1 MPSDRERRR
10 GRGRSEPEPTD
21 DELEEPEMPDLDDA
35 GFFPEFLRRSLS
47 LGFTGLFMTEEA
59 VRKAF
64 GDKVPRDWVEFFIAQ
79 GDRTRQDMVDRFSVE
94 FGRVLSAMDPVETLK
109 RLVDGQTLEVSA
121 KIRFAKD
128 DSTKRSTVSAR
139 ARAGQSE
146 ADE

>member
-1 MPSDRERRR
+1 
-10 GRGRSEPEPTD
+10 
-21 DELEEPEMPDLDDA
+21 
-35 GFFPEFLRRSLS
+35 
-47 LGFTGLFMTEEA
+47 
-59 VRKAF
+59 
-64 GDKVPRDWVEFFIAQ
+64 
-79 GDRTRQDMVDRFSVE
+79 MVDRFSVE

-139 ARAGQSE
+139 ARAGHSE